1 MKKIKLLLFLIFYI
15 FSFNFLVFA
24 SNKSEIILKI
34 ENEVITN
41 FDLRNKILS
50 TLILSNQEINQ
61 NNINSLKNQSF
72 KFIIFVLKLKEN

>member
-1 MKKIKLLLFLIFYI
+1 MRKIKLLLFLAFYI
-15 FSFNFLVFA
+15 FSSNFFVFA

-50 TLILSNQEINQ
+50 TLI
-61 NNINSLKNQSF
+61 
-72 KFIIFVLKLKEN
+72 